1 MFEKELNLKGP
12 AVATI
17 VETMAR
23 YELNEL
29 HQLSDREEVLEAL
42 KLKLKVLPF
51 RKLMTYLKKIEP
63 QHTKTAAHKLSLQ
76 LLSFNEVGQNL
87 RSVASYKTVTY
98 SKARSSERYS
108 MLSEGISY
116 LEEQHPRLS

>member
-1 MFEKELNLKGP
+1 M
-12 AVATI
+12 ATI

-42 KLKLKVLPF
+42 ELNLKVLPF

-63 QHTKTAAHKLSLQ
+63 QHTK
-76 LLSFNEVGQNL
+76 
-87 RSVASYKTVTY
+87 
-98 SKARSSERYS
+98 
-108 MLSEGISY
+108 
-116 LEEQHPRLS
+116 